1 MNLGSSSSGAKQRL
15 GTLGA
20 SREGPGELPGGDQS
34 AEGLVIRKGCR
45 QRCSEGVVFREARV
59 LGLIITVPHYHCA

>member
-20 SREGPGELPGGDQS
+20 SREGPGELPGGDQR
-34 AEGLVIRKGCR
+34 AGGLVIRKGCR
-45 QRCSEGVVFREARV
+45 QRCSDGGVQR
-59 LGLIITVPHYHCA
+59 GQGTVPHYHCA

>member
-45 QRCSEGVVFREARV
+45 QRCSEG
-59 LGLIITVPHYHCA
+59 